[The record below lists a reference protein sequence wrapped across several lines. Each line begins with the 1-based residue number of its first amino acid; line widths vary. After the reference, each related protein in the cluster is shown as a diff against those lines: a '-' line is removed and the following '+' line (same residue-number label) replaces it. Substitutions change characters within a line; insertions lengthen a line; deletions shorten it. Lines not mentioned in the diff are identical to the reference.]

1 MALSADN
8 WWRKAGGAL
17 LILGIGFAWGLP
29 SPTMAAPPSVEVR
42 NLGISRVGER
52 TMVTVILNQAANPR
66 VTPYTG
72 ANRSQVVIEFPQ
84 AQAAKLPETLA
95 GDEILV
101 KSVKTEVSATG
112 VKIIVAMFPDRPYR
126 MSREILP
133 LSKGLAMFRLGLRFD
148 PNAVQAKEAPPAG
161 YPPPPPAQTY
171 GTGPE
176 TGTREALPVP
186 PPPPPPVRAQGMEQ
200 NSPIYKELAEQHR
213 MMTGEIITRYG
224 VPCVEVELKSGE
236 TIMSFVHSIPSLKKI
251 SLKAQERIALI
262 NGTHYLLIM
271 KGTGNVSTDK
281 NRIFV
286 PLDYSIEPKIL
297 PEFLPSAAKHEKYI
311 LINRRL
317 QYLGLYERGNLKYV
331 YPISSGTS
339 KATPLRNFVVNHM
352 DEKHYSKKY
361 DSPMD
366 LALNI
371 GGDYYIHEG
380 IVPGY
385 AASHGCIRLFPLDA
399 RFLFYHWA
407 KPGIPGKV
415 TD

>member
-1 MALSADN
+1 MAFSADN
-8 WWRKAGGAL
+8 WWRKAGAL

-29 SPTMAAPPSVEVR
+29 SPTMAALPRVEVR

-52 TMVTVILNQAANPR
+52 TMVTVILNRSANPR

-84 AQAAKLPETLA
+84 ARAAKLPGTLA
-95 GDEILV
+95 GDESLV

-112 VKIIVAMFPDRPYR
+112 VKIIVAMFPDRPYQ

-133 LSKGLAMFRLGLRFD
+133 LRKGLAMFRLDLRFD

-171 GTGPE
+171 GKGPE

-186 PPPPPPVRAQGMEQ
+186 PAPPSPVRAQGMEQ

-213 MMTGEIITRYG
+213 MLTGEIIARYG
-224 VPCVEVELKSGE
+224 VPGVEVELRSGE

-271 KGTGNVSTDK
+271 KGKGNVSTDK

-286 PLDYSIEPKIL
+286 PLDYSIKPKIL

-317 QYLGLYERGNLKYV
+317 QYLGLYERGHLKYV
-331 YPISSGTS
+331 YPISSGIS

-352 DEKHYSKKY
+352 DERHYSKKY
-361 DSPMD
+361 DSSMD
-366 LALNI
+366 HALNI

>member
-1 MALSADN
+1 
-8 WWRKAGGAL
+8 
-17 LILGIGFAWGLP
+17 LILGIGFTWGFP

-66 VTPYTG
+66 VTPFTG

-84 AQAAKLPETLA
+84 AQAAKLPETQA
-95 GDEILV
+95 GDESLV

-112 VKIIVAMFPDRPYR
+112 VKIIVEMFSDRPYL

-148 PNAVQAKEAPPAG
+148 PNAVPAKEAPLAG

-200 NSPIYKELAEQHR
+200 DSPLYKELAEQGR
-213 MMTGEIITRYG
+213 MTTGQVITRYG

-236 TIMSFVHSIPSLKKI
+236 TIMSFVHSIPSLKEKSI
-251 SLKAQERIALI
+251 MVEDRIGLI

-271 KGTGNVSTDK
+271 NGKGNVSTDK
-281 NRIFV
+281 TRIFV
-286 PLDYSIEPKIL
+286 PLDYSIEPHIL
-297 PEFLPSAAKHEKYI
+297 PQYLPEAAKHEKFI

-317 QYLGLYERGNLKYV
+317 QYLGLYERGNLKHV
-331 YPISSGTS
+331 FPISSGIS
-339 KATPLRNFVVNHM
+339 KRTPKRDFVVDHM
-352 DEKHYSKKY
+352 DEEHYSAKY

-366 LALNI
+366 HALSI
-371 GGDYYIHEG
+371 GGGYYIHEG

-407 KPGIPGKV
+407 KPGIPGKI